1 MLTAQVLDDTE
12 IRRAA
17 ASDAAAVADVW
28 LASFADA
35 LPTVTRAHDDA
46 DVRGWVRDVLV
57 PTTRCWVAVM
67 GGEVVAVLALGPGWI
82 EQLYVEPSHQGAG
95 IGSRLVE
102 LAQRES
108 GGALQLW
115 TFQVNVR
122 ARAFYRHH
130 GFREVELTDGRA
142 NEEREP
148 DVRLEWTVAD
158 PG

>member
-1 MLTAQVLDDTE
+1 M
-12 IRRAA
+12 
-17 ASDAAAVADVW
+17 
-28 LASFADA
+28 
-35 LPTVTRAHDDA
+35 
-46 DVRGWVRDVLV
+46 
-57 PTTRCWVAVM
+57 
-67 GGEVVAVLALGPGWI
+67 
-82 EQLYVEPSHQGAG
+82 
-95 IGSRLVE
+95 E